1 MNKKDIKS
9 LHLETGLTQVE
20 FAKKV
25 GVSVVLVAMT
35 ETGQKRVSLN
45 YLQKLANAFRREII
59 VTIRPTV

>member
-9 LHLETGLTQVE
+9 LRLETGLTQVE

-59 VTIRPTV
+59 VTIKPTV